1 VAVVAQEGDEHRG
14 EGTPGPMDGERDAPS
29 GLPEE
34 EPEVPPLG
42 VPDADDDLEDNDLPG
57 IPDEAEPPNAG

>member
-1 VAVVAQEGDEHRG
+1 
-14 EGTPGPMDGERDAPS
+14 MDGERDAPS